1 MAFPSRVLATIHLL
15 ILSTTPLKMGM
26 IYISPHP
33 ILPSPVISTQ
43 TEMLLHL
50 IPLTPSIPLPNH
62 LHQLN
67 QPYQRGGSIAHE
79 HISTKK
85 AVYLS
90 LDIETGGENCGIL
103 QLSADISKL
112 KIHLTGTSEGKD
124 TMTDIRRDA
133 TTFNKYVNPGINE
146 IWSDVASAVHVL
158 HSRDP
163 IIVSAA
169 SMPSLWDDFCTW
181 VTGTKH
187 TIEVV
192 IVVA

>member
-1 MAFPSRVLATIHLL
+1 
-15 ILSTTPLKMGM
+15 
-26 IYISPHP
+26 
-33 ILPSPVISTQ
+33 
-43 TEMLLHL
+43 
-50 IPLTPSIPLPNH
+50 
-62 LHQLN
+62 
-67 QPYQRGGSIAHE
+67 
-79 HISTKK
+79 
-85 AVYLS
+85 
-90 LDIETGGENCGIL
+90 
-103 QLSADISKL
+103 
-112 KIHLTGTSEGKD
+112 
-124 TMTDIRRDA
+124 MTDIRRDA

-146 IWSDVASAVHVL
+146 IWSDVASAVHGL